1 MAAKACSDV
10 TQEKTMGRLTLLAH
24 MVIVCAGC
32 ILFGRSAAAIDLT
45 GVWATDASVCDKVFA
60 KKGNAVSFR
69 RDSDIYGGGFIIDG
83 RRIRGRSASC
93 TIKSSKEDGSTIHI
107 IAGCATDIML
117 STVQFSVRVIDDNT
131 ITRIFPGIEGMEL
144 TYYRCPAR

>member
-1 MAAKACSDV
+1 LPRDRRWPRRHRTGSRLSARADACPRYFS
-10 TQEKTMGRLTLLAH
+10 EP
-24 MVIVCAGC
+24 
-32 ILFGRSAAAIDLT
+32 
-45 GVWATDASVCDKVFA
+45 
-60 KKGNAVSFR
+60 FR

-83 RRIRGRSASC
+83 RRIRGRSGSC
-93 TIKSSKEDGSTIHI
+93 TIKSSKEDGSTIHM

-131 ITRIFPGIEGMEL
+131 ITRVFPGIEGMEL